1 MGSLLQR
8 GLCVSL
14 LIFVAGSA
22 ATRTASGA
30 AVQTASGAAV
40 QAASGAVAHASSRV
54 VAQDIQGAW
63 RAETYVL
70 ANGVSHTV
78 DGMIFFTAT
87 DWTVLFFVLDQ
98 EGVGRRGSGEG
109 GSYALEGD
117 RLTFRH
123 RYNLSAGEEMEGLP
137 ASELRMQIRDAADEA
152 VEPCTIELSEERLTI
167 HFPSGNRMMFSRS
180 S

>member
-1 MGSLLQR
+1 MGSSLRR
-8 GLCVSL
+8 GSCISVLM
-14 LIFVAGSA
+14 FVTAFA
-22 ATRTASGA
+22 AT
-30 AVQTASGAAV
+30 QTAAG
-40 QAASGAVAHASSRV
+40 V
-54 VAQDIQGAW
+54 VAQTTAAAAAQDLQGAW

-70 ANGVSHTV
+70 AGSVSHPI

-98 EGVGRRGSGEG
+98 EGVSHRGSGEG
-109 GSYALEGD
+109 GTYVLEGD

-137 ASELRMQIRDAADEA
+137 ASALRMQVSDAAGAA
-152 VEPCTIELSEERLTI
+152 VEPCTIELSEEWLTI

>member
-1 MGSLLQR
+1 MGWLLQR
-8 GLCVSL
+8 GSPISL
-14 LIFVAGSA
+14 LMFVVAFA
-22 ATRTASGA
+22 AAYTAF
-30 AVQTASGAAV
+30 
-40 QAASGAVAHASSRV
+40 GAVAVTAAEAAADTASAALV
-54 VAQDIQGAW
+54 QDIQGAW

-137 ASELRMQIRDAADEA
+137 ASELRMQIRNAADEA

-167 HFPSGNRMMFSRS
+167 HFPSGNRMMFWRS